1 MAAKEKL
8 TAAQVSGLVALL
20 IGTLVITNDFT
31 ALNIA
36 IPAIERAF
44 RVDVTTAQWV
54 ISGYALVFGVFIV
67 TAGRLADMF
76 GRRRIFLI
84 GISIFCIFSLIGGLS
99 ENAWVLLGA
108 RAIMGIGGSMM
119 WPALI
124 GMIYGILPEEKAA
137 LAGGLLMGV
146 AGIGN
151 GMGPMLGGVFTE
163 YLSWRW
169 IFYINVPVSIIAAFT
184 IYRTVPADSDDEVK
198 EKIDFTGIMTLS
210 LGLFGLMLLLDIG
223 ADLGWLSPAIIAL
236 FGASIVLLVLFV
248 MVERRAGSDALVP
261 EEIIVNRE
269 FVMINLAALM
279 VSAIYFGGL
288 MYLPQFMVKELGY
301 SAAQA
306 GAGLLPLLGMFAIS
320 SFIAAPLYDRLGPKL
335 VNSLGA
341 LCLAGGIY
349 LLSWLDAST
358 SFSGLLPGMM
368 IVGLGTGLFYS
379 SLTTAGITSVG
390 QARSS
395 LASGIIFMV
404 QNAGGAVGLGLTTA
418 IVVTAPSLPQGIE
431 RAFTVNAILAL
442 LAVAVILFF
451 VGGALTVENL
461 FPPRK
466 SEEEN

>member
-320 SFIAAPLYDRLGPKL
+320 SFIAAPLYD
-335 VNSLGA
+335 
-341 LCLAGGIY
+341 
-349 LLSWLDAST
+349 
-358 SFSGLLPGMM
+358 
-368 IVGLGTGLFYS
+368 
-379 SLTTAGITSVG
+379 
-390 QARSS
+390 
-395 LASGIIFMV
+395 
-404 QNAGGAVGLGLTTA
+404 
-418 IVVTAPSLPQGIE
+418 
-431 RAFTVNAILAL
+431 
-442 LAVAVILFF
+442 
-451 VGGALTVENL
+451 
-461 FPPRK
+461 
-466 SEEEN
+466 